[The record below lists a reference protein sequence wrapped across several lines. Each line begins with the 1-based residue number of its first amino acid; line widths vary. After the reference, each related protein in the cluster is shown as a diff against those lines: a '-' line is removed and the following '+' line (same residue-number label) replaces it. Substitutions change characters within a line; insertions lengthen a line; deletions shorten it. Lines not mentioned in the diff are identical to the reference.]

1 MLIRWKL
8 KLFVFC
14 TFVGLLLL
22 LMIMG
27 SFVSSAFVIVSTPKP
42 IEPPTP
48 KMSSLYD
55 KVSKQWMDKAIWTD
69 PVTGEE
75 REGLTLEL
83 KEQIEEL
90 DMGLSSGLLK
100 ALSEFR
106 GHYRENEAKQFS
118 ELLSPRSISV
128 EEFTVSEK
136 QVEII
141 RQSDGTSIAKDDPP
155 TEYTVYRITSL
166 TTYRGDYRFQY
177 EMVPREYILD
187 ADFDNNGEAIRVLKN
202 IVTGPVIKNESFE
215 EDYFPLLMAMK
226 GTGLRGKID
235 MQLLF
240 RQSLAFDPYFND
252 PRALSM
258 LPRLDGDGAIGF
270 TGEYSNGEYS
280 LDTVITE
287 YSGVTLDQIQTIL
300 KGTPM
305 ERSAAAF
312 MKAGKQYGIDPA
324 FLVGIAGAEQSFK
337 PFHNNAFGITGRG
350 DAGTACVKHACFAAY
365 SSVDVGIYAAAR
377 LLSGPLYVQDGRVT
391 IEDIWHRWAPGEA
404 TNDPNGLNSNWAKN
418 VINVMA
424 RVKSL

>member
-1 MLIRWKL
+1 M
-8 KLFVFC
+8 
-14 TFVGLLLL
+14 TPLL
-22 LMIMG
+22 LMG
-27 SFVSSAFVIVSTPKP
+27 SFMGSAFVLVSTPKP
-42 IEPPTP
+42 LEPPTP

-55 KVSKQWMDKAIWTD
+55 KISEHWMKEIIWID
-69 PVTGEE
+69 PKTGED
-75 REGLTLEL
+75 RQGLTPEL
-83 KEQIEEL
+83 KEQIEEI

-106 GHYRENEAKQFS
+106 GHYRENEARKFA
-118 ELLSPRSISV
+118 EILSPSSLSV
-128 EEFTVSEK
+128 REFTVTEK

-141 RQSDGTSIAKDDPP
+141 RQSDGSSMVKDDPP
-155 TEYTVYRITSL
+155 TEYSVQRITSL
-166 TTYRGDYRFQY
+166 TTYRGDYSFQY
-177 EMVPREYILD
+177 EMVSREYILD
-187 ADFDNNGEAIRVLKN
+187 AEFDNKGEAIRVLKKV
-202 IVTGPVIKNESFE
+202 VTGPVITGESFE
-215 EDYFPLLMAMK
+215 EDYSPLLKAMK
-226 GTGLRGKID
+226 AAGLRGKID

-240 RQSLAFDPYFND
+240 RQSLAFDRYFND
-252 PRALSM
+252 PRALSF
-258 LPRLDGDGAIGF
+258 LPRFDADGSIGF

-287 YSGVTLDQIQTIL
+287 YSGVTLGQIQAIL
-300 KGTPM
+300 RGTPM
-305 ERSAAAF
+305 EGSALAF

-365 SSVDVGIYAAAR
+365 SSVEVGIFAAAR

-404 TNDPNGLNSNWAKN
+404 SNDPNGLNSNWAKN

-424 RVKSL
+424 RLKTL